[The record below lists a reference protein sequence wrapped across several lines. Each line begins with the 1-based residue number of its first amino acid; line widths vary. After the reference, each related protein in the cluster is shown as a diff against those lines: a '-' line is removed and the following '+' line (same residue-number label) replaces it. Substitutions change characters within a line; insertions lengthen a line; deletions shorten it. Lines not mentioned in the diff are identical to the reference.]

1 MENTLTILWNK
12 NKIILKSFLIGLL
25 ILLLLIPTFF
35 IQGLVAERKQRQQ
48 EAVTEISSRWAGSQT
63 VVGPVIG
70 IPYTET
76 VKEDKKTHEQKKWAY
91 FLPGKLSIK
100 AHLVPEVRYRGIY
113 QAVVYTTE
121 LQIHGSYDSLALGEL
136 NIPRER
142 LLWSEA
148 AVFFDVSDVQGLK
161 EDMVLHLATA
171 PRNGANP
178 ANAAPNINAPTAGS
192 TTRATPATGAPTSA
206 TAGISA
212 PGAATTD
219 LLLIPAKFTTDQFKG
234 ALSAS
239 LPSWISS
246 LNGPLEYAVT
256 ASLNGTGNPLFV
268 PIGRETRAEASS
280 SWSNPSFTGSVL
292 PDLRTIKDS
301 GFDANWKVLA
311 LNRKYPQQW
320 KQGVY
325 DLNSSAFGV
334 DLIVPVDAYQQTTR
348 SVKYAILIIVLTF
361 TAFFL
366 IEWIYGRPIHSLQYL
381 LVGFALCVFYTL
393 LLSLSEYAGFNAAYG
408 LAAVATIGLIGW
420 YVGSMLRSSKM
431 SLFFIFLLSIQ
442 YGFVFTLIQLQDY
455 ALLMGSL
462 GLFITLAVVMYF
474 SRKIKWNN

>member
-1 MENTLTILWNK
+1 MENTLTTLWNK

-48 EAVTEISSRWAGSQT
+48 EAITEISSRWAGSQT

-76 VKEDKKTHEQKKWAY
+76 VTEDKNTHEQKKWAY

-113 QAVVYTTE
+113 QAIVYTTE
-121 LQIHGSYDSLALGEL
+121 LQIHGAFDSLSFGEL

-161 EDMVLHLATA
+161 EDMVLHLA
-171 PRNGANP
+171 ANTGNV
-178 ANAAPNINAPTAGS
+178 AN
-192 TTRATPATGAPTSA
+192 
-206 TAGISA
+206 AGISA
-212 PGAATTD
+212 PGAAATD
-219 LLLIPAKFTTDQFKG
+219 LPLIPAKFMTDQFKG

-246 LNGPLEYAVT
+246 LNGPLEFSATV
-256 ASLNGTGNPLFV
+256 SLKGTGNLLFV
-268 PIGRETRAEASS
+268 PIGRETKAEASS

-292 PDLRTIKDS
+292 PDLRTVKDS

-320 KQGVY
+320 KQGSY

-381 LVGFALCVFYTL
+381 LVGFALCIFYTL
-393 LLSLSEYAGFNAAYG
+393 LLSLSEYAGFNVAYG
-408 LAAVATIGLIGW
+408 LAAIATIGLIGW

-431 SLFFIFLLSIQ
+431 SMFIIFLLAVQ

-462 GLFITLAVVMYF
+462 GLFITLALVMYF

>member
-35 IQGLVAERKQRQQ
+35 IQGLVSERKQRQQ

-63 VVGPVIG
+63 VTGPVIG

-76 VKEDKKTHEQKKWAY
+76 VTDEGNTHEKKKWAY

-100 AHLVPEVRYRGIY
+100 ARLVPEVRYRGIY
-113 QAVVYTTE
+113 QAIVYTTE
-121 LQIHGSYDSLALGEL
+121 LQIHGSYDSLSFGEL
-136 NIPRER
+136 DIPRER
-142 LLWSEA
+142 LIWSEA
-148 AVFFDVSDVQGLK
+148 AIFFDVSDVQGLK
-161 EDMVLHLATA
+161 EDMVLHFA
-171 PRNGANP
+171 
-178 ANAAPNINAPTAGS
+178 ANAGNPTN
-192 TTRATPATGAPTSA
+192 P
-206 TAGISA
+206 GISA
-212 PGAATTD
+212 PGAAATD
-219 LLLIPAKFTTDQFKG
+219 LPLIPAKFTTDQFKS

-239 LPSWISS
+239 LPSWVSS
-246 LNGPLEYAVT
+246 TNGPLEFSSTV
-256 ASLNGTGNPLFV
+256 SLKGTGNLLFV
-268 PIGRETRAEASS
+268 PIGRETKAEARS

-292 PDLRTIKDS
+292 PDLRTVKDS
-301 GFDANWKVLA
+301 GFVANWKVLA

-320 KQGVY
+320 KQGAY

-381 LVGFALCVFYTL
+381 LVGFALCIFYTL
-393 LLSLSEYAGFNAAYG
+393 LLSLSEYTGFNAAYG
-408 LAAVATIGLIGW
+408 LAAAATIGLIGW

-431 SLFFIFLLSIQ
+431 SLFIVFLLAVQ

-462 GLFITLAVVMYF
+462 GLFITLALVMYF

>member
-1 MENTLTILWNK
+1 MENTLTTLWNK

-35 IQGLVAERKQRQQ
+35 IQGLVSERKQRQQ

-63 VVGPVIG
+63 VTGPVIG
-70 IPYTET
+70 IPYTEAVT
-76 VKEDKKTHEQKKWAY
+76 DDGNTHEKKKWAY

-113 QAVVYTTE
+113 QAIVYTTE
-121 LQIHGSYDSLALGEL
+121 LQIHGSYDSLSFSEL
-136 NIPRER
+136 DIPREK
-142 LLWSEA
+142 LIWSEA

-161 EDMVLHLATA
+161 EDMVLHLAAT
-171 PRNGANP
+171 PRN
-178 ANAAPNINAPTAGS
+178 S
-192 TTRATPATGAPTSA
+192 S
-206 TAGISA
+206 
-212 PGAATTD
+212 D
-219 LLLIPAKFTTDQFKG
+219 LPLIPAKFSTDQFKG

-239 LPSWISS
+239 LPSWLSS
-246 LNGPLEYAVT
+246 TNGPLEFSATV
-256 ASLNGTGNPLFV
+256 SLKGTGNLLFV
-268 PIGRETRAEASS
+268 PIGRETKAEASS
-280 SWSNPSFTGSVL
+280 TWSNPSFTGSAL
-292 PDLRTIKDS
+292 PDLRTVKDS
-301 GFDANWKVLA
+301 GFVANWKVLA

-320 KQGVY
+320 KQGSY
-325 DLNSSAFGV
+325 DLDSSAFGV

-348 SVKYAILIIVLTF
+348 SVKYAILIVVLTF

-366 IEWIYGRPIHSLQYL
+366 IEWVYGRSIHSLQYL
-381 LVGFALCVFYTL
+381 LVGFALCIFYTL
-393 LLSLSEYAGFNAAYG
+393 LLSLSEYTGFNAAYG
-408 LAAVATIGLIGW
+408 LAAAATIGLIGW

-431 SLFFIFLLSIQ
+431 SLFIIFLLVVQ

-462 GLFITLAVVMYF
+462 GLFITLALVMYF

>member
-1 MENTLTILWNK
+1 MENALTTLWNK

-63 VVGPVIG
+63 VLGPVIG

-76 VKEDKKTHEQKKWAY
+76 VTEDNNKHEQKKWAY

-113 QAVVYTTE
+113 QAIVYTTE
-121 LQIHGSYDSLALGEL
+121 LQIHGSYDSLSFGEL

-161 EDMVLHLATA
+161 EDMILHLAA
-171 PRNGANP
+171 GAGNG
-178 ANAAPNINAPTAGS
+178 
-192 TTRATPATGAPTSA
+192 ATPASSA
-206 TAGISA
+206 AATPGISA
-212 PGAATTD
+212 TGAATD
-219 LLLIPAKFTTDQFKG
+219 LPLIPAKFSTDQFKG

-239 LPSWISS
+239 LPSWLSS
-246 LNGPLEYAVT
+246 TNGPFEFSATV
-256 ASLNGTGNPLFV
+256 SLKGTGNLLFV

-292 PDLRTIKDS
+292 PDLRTVKDS

-320 KQGVY
+320 KEGAY

-348 SVKYAILIIVLTF
+348 SVKYAVLIIVLTF

-366 IEWIYGRPIHSLQYL
+366 IEWVYGRSIHSLQYL

-408 LAAVATIGLIGW
+408 IAAVATIGLIGW
-420 YVGSMLRSSKM
+420 YVGSMLRSSRM
-431 SLFFIFLLSIQ
+431 SLFIIFLLVVQ

-462 GLFITLAVVMYF
+462 GLFITLALVMYF

>member
-1 MENTLTILWNK
+1 MENALTTLWNK

-63 VVGPVIG
+63 VTGPVIG

-76 VKEDKKTHEQKKWAY
+76 VTEDNNTHEQKKWAY

-113 QAVVYTTE
+113 QAIVYTTE
-121 LQIHGSYDSLALGEL
+121 LQIHGSYDSLSFGEL

-161 EDMVLHLATA
+161 EDMIL
-171 PRNGANP
+171 R
-178 ANAAPNINAPTAGS
+178 
-192 TTRATPATGAPTSA
+192 
-206 TAGISA
+206 ISA
-212 PGAATTD
+212 LPGAAATD
-219 LLLIPAKFTTDQFKG
+219 LPLIPAKFTTDQFKS

-239 LPSWISS
+239 LPSWIASN
-246 LNGPLEYAVT
+246 NGPFEFSATV
-256 ASLNGTGNPLFV
+256 SLKGTGNLLFV

-320 KQGVY
+320 KQGTY

-366 IEWIYGRPIHSLQYL
+366 IEWIYGRSIHSLQYL

-393 LLSLSEYAGFNAAYG
+393 LLSLSEYAGFNVAYG

-420 YVGSMLRSSKM
+420 YVGSMLRSSRM
-431 SLFFIFLLSIQ
+431 SLFIIFLLVVQ

-462 GLFITLAVVMYF
+462 GLFITLALVMYF